1 MSDDTT
7 YASLR
12 EYMDDVRVIDAH
24 EHLPTEESHIAGR
37 ADFYSLFKHYCRGDL
52 VSAGAGQEEFLLWE
66 DEERDEHE
74 KWRVFKPYWEAIRSG
89 GYARSARIVIRDIL
103 EIPGLEDDTY
113 EDVGSKLRQLR
124 KPGEYDLI
132 LKDKCGLSACIQ
144 CWRYGEPGPDYFYHL
159 APSPELVDVRS
170 VSDLQTLGERCGIP
184 VHSLDDL
191 CACIEERVAAWAA
204 DPAVVGIKS
213 AHAYTRPIEFSRTES
228 VDAKRILR
236 TIFDNSG
243 RSVSLQEAIPLQDY
257 LMRRVVAAAE
267 TAELPMVFHT
277 GLQAGNFGRLA
288 DTNPLLLQSLI
299 EDFPKMKIDLFHA
312 GIPFTREA
320 GILAKYFPGVHLN
333 MAWTHIINPAMSRT
347 LLSEWFDMV
356 PNTKIFGFGGDYH
369 IVEKV
374 YGHLTIAKD
383 NIARVLAEK
392 VSGGIMDIEEARRI
406 AGRLLRD
413 NPAEFYGLPSER

>member
-1 MSDDTT
+1 MTEEKIR
-7 YASLR
+7 AALR
-12 EYMDDVRVIDAH
+12 EYMDGLRVIDAH

-52 VSAGAGQEEFLLWE
+52 VSAGAGPEQFSLWE

-74 KWRVFKPYWEAIRSG
+74 KWRVFKPYWEAIRTG
-89 GYARSARIVIRDIL
+89 GYARSARIVIRNLLGISEL
-103 EIPGLEDDTY
+103 GDDTY
-113 EDVGSKLRQLR
+113 EEAGSKLRQLR
-124 KPGEYDLI
+124 QPGEYDMV
-132 LKDKCGLSACIQ
+132 LKDRCGISACIQ

-170 VSDLQTLGERCGIP
+170 VADLQTLGERCGIP
-184 VHSLDDL
+184 VHGLDDL
-191 CACIEERVAAWAA
+191 CACIDERVAAWAA

-213 AHAYTRPIEFSRTES
+213 AHAYSRPIDFARTDVSE
-228 VDAKRILR
+228 AEGILR
-236 TIFDNSG
+236 EIFGTAG
-243 RSVSLQEAIPLQDY
+243 RSVSLQQVIPLQNF
-257 LMRRVVAAAE
+257 LMRRLVAAAE
-267 TAELPMVFHT
+267 AAELPMVFHT

-299 EDFPKMKIDLFHA
+299 EDFPKVKIDLFHA

-333 MAWTHIINPAMSRT
+333 MAWTHIINPTMSRT
-347 LLSEWFDMV
+347 LLSEWLEMV

-374 YGHLTIAKD
+374 YGHLFIAKD
-383 NIARVLAEK
+383 NIAAVLSEK
-392 VSGGIMDIEEARRI
+392 VSEGIMDVEEARRI
-406 AGRLLRD
+406 ARLLLRD